1 MTILMKVSEI
11 IRDVLD
17 EDITVTMGTSAADSE
32 SWDSLANIQIID
44 AIEREFKINLSIQDV
59 DVMNKAG
66 NVGAT
71 IDLIRY
77 RMAS

>member
-17 EDITVTMGTSAADSE
+17 EELDITMGTSASDAED
-32 SWDSLANIQIID
+32 WDSLANIQIID
-44 AIEREFKINLSIQDV
+44 AIEKEFDINLSIKDIDV
-59 DVMNKAG
+59 LNKAG

-77 RMAS
+77 RMTS